1 MILTYQEAG
10 YVTKMVLIQQESSCK
25 PTEGVPTVRL
35 SHWDCREPSLFPRGA
50 YCALAVATV
59 TNIMTPELY
68 ENTAEWLASCQ
79 TYEGGFSAV
88 PGTEAHGGYTFCG
101 FAAALLLNKHHL
113 CDIPSL
119 LVCEIHRKELP

>member
-1 MILTYQEAG
+1 
-10 YVTKMVLIQQESSCK
+10 
-25 PTEGVPTVRL
+25 
-35 SHWDCREPSLFPRGA
+35 
-50 YCALAVATV
+50 
-59 TNIMTPELY
+59 MTPELY
-68 ENTAEWLASCQ
+68 ENTAEWLARCQ

-119 LVCEIHRKELP
+119 LVRENHRKVLT

>member
-1 MILTYQEAG
+1 
-10 YVTKMVLIQQESSCK
+10 
-25 PTEGVPTVRL
+25 
-35 SHWDCREPSLFPRGA
+35 
-50 YCALAVATV
+50 
-59 TNIMTPELY
+59 MTPELY

-119 LVCEIHRKELP
+119 LVRENHRKVLTYVAKL